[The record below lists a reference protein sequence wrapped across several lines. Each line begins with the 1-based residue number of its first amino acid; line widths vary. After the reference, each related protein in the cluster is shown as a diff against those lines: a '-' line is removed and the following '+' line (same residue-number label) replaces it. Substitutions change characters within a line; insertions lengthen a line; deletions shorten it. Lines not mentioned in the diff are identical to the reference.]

1 MATTMEDRKQ
11 LISVVIPCCNEEG
24 NVPRLHQALV
34 GVFMPL
40 ASRYDAE
47 FLFIDDGSTDGTAAA
62 VEKLAEG
69 DPRTQLISFSRNFG
83 KEIATTAGIR
93 NARGA
98 AVIMLDAD
106 LQHPPE
112 LIPLFLEKW
121 RGGAEVVVGVRKKN
135 KHYTLAKRCGSAL
148 YYKLMG
154 AISDTPMVPRETDF
168 RLIDRQV
175 ADVFNDFTERQR
187 STRALIDWL
196 GFRREYIEFDMNDRT
211 DGKASYSLGKLIHL
225 AVYSSISHSLF
236 PLRIAG
242 YLGVFITFCS
252 GLLGLAVLFEQYIF
266 RDAWHWHFSGAAQ
279 LGIVDAFLI
288 GIVLSCLGIIALYIE
303 NIHNETT
310 NRPMYVIRKKRG

>member
-1 MATTMEDRKQ
+1 MEERA
-11 LISVVIPCCNEEG
+11 LISVVIPCCNEEA

-34 GVFMPL
+34 GVFAPL
-40 ASRYDAE
+40 APRYDAE

-62 VEKLAEG
+62 IETLAKN
-69 DPRTQLISFSRNFG
+69 DSRAALIAFSRNFG
-83 KEIATTAGIR
+83 KEVATTAGIR

-98 AVIMLDAD
+98 AIIMLDAD

-121 RGGAEVVVGVRKKN
+121 RGGAEVVVGVRRKN
-135 KHYTLAKRCGSAL
+135 KHYSLAKRCGAAL

-175 ADVFNDFTERQR
+175 ADAFNAFTERER
-187 STRALIDWL
+187 SARALIDWL
-196 GFRREYIEFDMNDRT
+196 GFKREYIEFDMDDRAN
-211 DGKASYSLGKLIHL
+211 GKASYSFGKLFHL
-225 AVYSSISHSLF
+225 AAYSLVSHSLF

-242 YLGVFITFCS
+242 YLGVFITFFS
-252 GLLGLAVLFEQYIF
+252 GLLGLAVFFERYIF
-266 RDAWHWHFSGAAQ
+266 NDAWNWGISSAAQ
-279 LGIVDAFLI
+279 LSIINVFLI
-288 GIVLSCLGIIALYIE
+288 GIVLSCLGIIALYVE
-303 NIHNETT
+303 NIHSETI